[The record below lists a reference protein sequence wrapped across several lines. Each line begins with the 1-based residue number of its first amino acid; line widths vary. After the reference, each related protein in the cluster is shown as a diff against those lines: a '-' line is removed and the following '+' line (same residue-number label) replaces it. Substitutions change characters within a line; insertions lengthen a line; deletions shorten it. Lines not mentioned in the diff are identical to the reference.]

1 MNKELEKQLAVVFE
15 QDYPGYEFFVEHVIN
30 RIFTE
35 DDAYEALPVPEH
47 YLTDENRQK
56 ANESGILRIDKVGT
70 IDTEEPIEVFD
81 VTLSDRKELQYN
93 RVGIQQFIRSSL
105 FPFTNAFMLFHNE
118 TPKDKDWRFSFAYK
132 ESTIKGM
139 TSAKRYTYLFGKNHR
154 ARTAS
159 ERFAL
164 LADMEKSTENLR
176 EAFSIEALT
185 QEFYNKL
192 YNWYLWAKD
201 KRTGVTFPNNISIQ
215 SDDRD
220 KLEVKMIRL
229 ITRMLF
235 VWFIKQKQLVPDNLF
250 DKDLLSNVLRDFNPD
265 ASDNGNY
272 YNAILQNL
280 FFATLN
286 QERAERGFVRPS
298 YHGRSESYSIKNLY
312 RDNKRQSW
320 FSFPENEKEERVKAL
335 FDDIPYL
342 NGGLFECLDKFK
354 LNEEDKLVA
363 DTYYDGFSTKD
374 TRLHGNLQYRAFIPN
389 KLFFASEHNEEVTVK
404 ESTESTSEET
414 QTVAVMGL
422 LELFKQYNFTVEENA
437 TSDKEVSLDPELLG
451 HVFENLLAEYNPET
465 QESARKATGSFY
477 TPREI
482 VEYMVEESLIAY
494 LSGECGN
501 NVDEMRHLVKDDE
514 IPTITDSDKVI
525 SDLKKI
531 KILDPACGSGAF
543 PMGILLK
550 ITDIIERLTPQE
562 QFNRYETKLEI
573 IKNCIYG
580 IDIQAIA
587 MLICKL
593 RFFISLICD
602 CDKDETKENFGIV
615 PLPNLE
621 TKFVAANSLLSAKVK
636 EYDND
641 WTQDEHLKQLQK
653 ELLELRLEIFDLR
666 THRSKRNNK
675 LADRS
680 KCREIE
686 EYIKQNA
693 TKADEQKIIQLRN
706 AIAQYEAELP
716 KYAED
721 YWVDETVAQQSLF
734 DDGEKTIFR
743 HNPNKEKRE
752 KLQALIKNAK
762 TEIQKEQ
769 NKSTLPDFV
778 KAVEEV
784 THWDPYNQNAISPF
798 FDAEWMFGIENGF
811 DVVIGN
817 PPYMRIQGI
826 RKTDTLFADYL
837 VKNYKSATGS
847 FDLYVAFVEKGHS
860 LLNNK
865 GVLNFIMPVKWTN
878 SAFGEGLRRYLLDNK
893 FLPIII
899 NFGAYQVF
907 TASTYTGVQMFRHS
921 DNVKYIELDKDIYDK
936 NELSNF
942 LRGISL
948 TNYVSSNPSNPAPW
962 TLANNKIYSILNKIK
977 QNPLTLGDVFDKIFQ
992 GIATSKDDVYFLYD
1006 CVAKGCEIVEGFSK
1020 YLQRRVQIERGLVKP
1035 LLKGEDV
1042 HRYEHIKSNRFV
1054 IFPYKIQQG
1063 KAELY
1068 TESDLAQMFP
1078 LGYSYIKEC
1087 ESELRG
1093 REKGRFNIDR
1103 VWFQYSRK
1111 QGLLFGGIPKL
1122 VAPEISLGGNFSYDI
1137 NGQFYSTTTVYGYIK
1152 KKDNS
1157 LSYETLL
1164 AILNSQLCW
1173 WYLVHTG
1180 TVLANGY
1187 YRYKPAYLKPL
1198 PIPNITNNMDNMMRD
1213 KVNKAIQNTEKQIIE
1228 KEINEMIYSW
1238 YNLTEDEIIEVQ
1250 NV

>member
-1 MNKELEKQLAVVFE
+1 MTYTKDNLRQIFQQPFNQQEWQTMLRNFFHATELKAE
-15 QDYPGYEFFVEHVIN
+15 
-30 RIFTE
+30 
-35 DDAYEALPVPEH
+35 PE
-47 YLTDENRQK
+47 
-56 ANESGILRIDKVGT
+56 RIDGT
-70 IDTEEPIEVFD
+70 ADDDQGYYLGAIDTTDSYRIGLFYYQIQHGNVA
-81 VTLSDRKELQYN
+81 RN
-93 RVGIQQFIRSSL
+93 RVGLRNLVKSFVNPNWGEFDAALVVFDSDTL
-105 FPFTNAFMLFHNE
+105 
-118 TPKDKDWRFSFAYK
+118 WRLSFVCD
-132 ESTIKGM
+132 IKGEN
-139 TSAKRYTYLFGKNHR
+139 TAAKRFTYVFGETDNYYN
-154 ARTAS
+154 TPIG
-159 ERFAL
+159 RFDAL
-164 LADMEKSTENLR
+164 QRNGISFENIK

-185 QEFYNKL
+185 REFYNKL

-201 KRTGVTFPNNISIQ
+201 KHTGVTFPNDISIQ

-250 DKDLLSNVLRDFNPD
+250 DKVFLSDVLRDFNPD
-265 ASDNGNY
+265 ASDNGDY

-298 YHGRSESYSIKNLY
+298 YNVRSDSYSIKNLY
-312 RDNKRQSW
+312 RDNKHQSW

-389 KLFFASEHNEEVTVK
+389 KLFFASEHNEEVTVND
-404 ESTESTSEET
+404 TT
-414 QTVAVMGL
+414 QTITVMGL
-422 LELFKQYNFTVEENA
+422 LELFKQYNFTIEENT

-451 HVFENLLAEYNPET
+451 RVFENLLAEYNPET

-494 LSGECGN
+494 LSDECGN
-501 NVDEMRHLVKDDE
+501 DADEMRHLVKDE
-514 IPTITDSDKVI
+514 ETPLIIDSNKVI
-525 SDLKKI
+525 ADLKKI

-550 ITDIIERLTPQE
+550 ITDIIEQLTPQE
-562 QFNRYETKLEI
+562 HFNRYETKLEI

-602 CDKDETKENFGIV
+602 CDKDETKDNFGII

-653 ELLELRLEIFDLR
+653 ELLELRLDIFDLR

-675 LADRS
+675 IADRN

-693 TKADEQKIIQLRN
+693 TKADEQKITQLRN
-706 AIAQYEAELP
+706 AIKQYEAELP

-721 YWVDETVAQQSLF
+721 YWIDETVAQQSLF
-734 DDGEKTIFR
+734 DEGKKTIFR

-752 KLQALIKNAK
+752 KLQVLIKNAK
-762 TEIQKEQ
+762 AEIQKEQ
-769 NKSTLPDFV
+769 NKSTLPDFA

-784 THWDPYNQNAISPF
+784 THWDPYNQNTVSPF

-847 FDLYVAFVEKGHS
+847 FDLYVAFVEKSHS

-907 TASTYTGVQMFRHS
+907 TASTYTGIQMFKHS
-921 DNVKYIELDKDIYDK
+921 DCVKYIELDKDIYDK
-936 NELSNF
+936 NELNNF
-942 LRGISL
+942 LRGISS
-948 TNYVSSNPSNPAPW
+948 NSYVSTNPSSVAPW
-962 TLANNKIYSILNKIK
+962 TLANNKINGILNKIK

-992 GIATSKDDVYFLYD
+992 GLATSKDNVYFLYD
-1006 CVAKGCEIVEGFSK
+1006 CVVKGCEIVEGFSK
-1020 YLQRRVQIERGLVKP
+1020 YLQRRVQIEKGLVKP

-1054 IFPYKIQQG
+1054 IFPYKILHG

-1093 REKGRFNIDR
+1093 REKGRFNIDG

-1111 QGLLFGGIPKL
+1111 QGLLFGGVPKL
-1122 VAPEISLGGNFSYDI
+1122 IAPEISLGGNFSYDI
-1137 NGQFYSTTTVYGYIK
+1137 NGQFYSTTTIYGYIK

-1198 PIPNITNNMDNMMRD
+1198 PIPNITTNMDNLMRD
-1213 KVNKAIQNTEKQIIE
+1213 KVNKVMQSTEKQIIE

-1238 YNLTEDEIIEVQ
+1238 YNLTEDEIVEVQ